1 MTTTLQ
7 FYVCVLLVVKC
18 QADVYMHN
26 PPGSN
31 NRNRERNNNRNNDN
45 RLFDSQNN
53 VLQISTYFT
62 MFLRYITWSHAK
74 GGYPWR
80 GNQYYEGSLLNL
92 EWTNQHACGDNPSTN
107 CNFVIQY
114 ACEDT
119 MPGLRDGY
127 PSGNLQNVN
136 NQGNN
141 NAPLANTATDTEY
154 GMNENLAWYQTCQNT
169 ERNKGLYVADQDLN
183 GNDARFTRQNPNGN
197 RSGFE
202 CPEER
207 DYYPYWLQ
215 TPWRDVAILT
225 SNTDWC
231 DYYQSESGNVK
242 TKYVFFFNSN
252 QFLFRRKFRIT
263 QETCQGTWT
272 AFTETKNGKTPDCEL
287 SAASR
292 QNHLGNAG
300 PVCFIFFITK
310 KSIFFFIRNFVPNNF
325 FFFFF
330 NFFSK

>member
-1 MTTTLQ
+1 MQ
-7 FYVCVLLVVKC
+7 F
-18 QADVYMHN
+18 
-26 PPGSN
+26 
-31 NRNRERNNNRNNDN
+31 
-45 RLFDSQNN
+45 F
-53 VLQISTYFT
+53 IIFT
-62 MFLRYITWSHAK
+62 KQDK

-80 GNQYYEGSLLNL
+80 GNREAQNAPDPAEYYEGSLLNL

-141 NAPLANTATDTEY
+141 NAPLYQEAQFQRNNNDGTNTISANTATDTEY

-183 GNDARFTRQNPNGN
+183 GNDARYTRQNPNGN

-252 QFLFRRKFRIT
+252 QFLFRTKFRI
-263 QETCQGTWT
+263 
-272 AFTETKNGKTPDCEL
+272 
-287 SAASR
+287 
-292 QNHLGNAG
+292 
-300 PVCFIFFITK
+300 
-310 KSIFFFIRNFVPNNF
+310 
-325 FFFFF
+325 
-330 NFFSK
+330 